1 MDKNVDVLT
10 PENIALLIYMIRGQK
25 VMLDRDLS
33 GLYEVETAQ
42 LKRAVRRNID
52 RFPDDFMFQLTK
64 QELNHW
70 RCQYGTSNGDKMG
83 LRHKPMAFTE
93 QGVAMLSSVLRSKRA
108 IQVNIQIMR
117 AFTKLRQL
125 LLGNEELKKEI
136 AEMKKQTDERFQIVF
151 ETLDQLLSI
160 DNKPKRKIG
169 FEVKEPKTRY
179 GRKRQ

>member
-1 MDKNVDVLT
+1 MDVLT

-93 QGVAMLSSVLRSKRA
+93 QAVAMLSSVLRSKRA

-125 LLGNEELKKEI
+125 LLGNEGLKKEI

-151 ETLDQLLSI
+151 ETLDQLLNI

>member
-1 MDKNVDVLT
+1 MDVLT

-125 LLGNEELKKEI
+125 LLGNEGLKKEI